1 MTGLGNNPQLARF
14 AWLALPLA
22 LVVALHVGR
31 LPLWIG
37 LMWLGCALWR
47 GIQAARRYPRVPRW
61 PALLLALP
69 SLVGILLEYRTLI
82 GPEAGVGL
90 LVLLTGL
97 KLLETRDARDHGIL
111 VLVGYFLLLAGFL
124 EDQSLPVAA
133 YAMFSALA
141 LTASLA
147 SLHGEAAFLGRLQF
161 RRHFGTAAMLLLQA
175 LPLTLAL
182 FVLVPRIPAPLGGLI
197 QIEHAQSGLSDQMS
211 PGSISRLMLSNQ
223 PAFRAEFAAGAK
235 PASETLYWRG
245 PVFWHYDGL
254 SWREGGSPRP
264 ADPFDLEPR
273 GEAIEY
279 RVTLEPH
286 AQRWLFVA
294 GLATELAEAN
304 ARLTADLQWLA
315 DKPVKERLHYRVK
328 AHPDYRLDA
337 GGLSAA
343 DRARALALPEGRN
356 PKTHALA
363 RAWAARGDAAAVV
376 DEALR
381 HFRTQP
387 FRYTLN
393 PPHLGEH
400 AMDDFMFAS
409 RAGYCE
415 HYSSAFVVLMR
426 AAGIPARVV
435 TGYQGG
441 EYNAIGEYWI
451 VRGRDAH
458 AWAEVWLEDEGW
470 RRVDPTAA
478 IAPERVESGSV
489 AALPR
494 AERPFAMIDI
504 GWLKPVR
511 LAWDT
516 LNNRWNLWVIGF
528 NHERQRQF
536 LAGIHPTL
544 ASLEAM
550 LWAAL
555 GIAALFVL
563 VLLAGLLGPAG
574 SRDRDAAS
582 RLYARFCKRLARI
595 GLVRAASEGPRAF
608 ARRAAQAR
616 PDLARAIGKI
626 SELYV
631 GVRYAGAGE
640 DELIRLRRAVRAFR
654 PAPRPTLR
662 R

>member
-1 MTGLGNNPQLARF
+1 MTGLGNNPQLARL
-14 AWLALPLA
+14 AWLAGPLA
-22 LVVALHVGR
+22 LVVAPHATR

-37 LMWLGCALWR
+37 GLWLGCALWR
-47 GIQAARRYPRVPRW
+47 GFQAARRYPRVPRW

-69 SLVGILLEYRTLI
+69 GLAGILLEYRTLF
-82 GPEAGVGL
+82 GPEAGVAL

-97 KLLETRDARDHGIL
+97 KFLETRDARDHGIL

-124 EDQSLPVAA
+124 EDQSLPMAA
-133 YAMFSALA
+133 YAMLAALT

-147 SLHGEAAFLGRLQF
+147 SLRGAASQPWRQQLH
-161 RRHFGTAAMLLLQA
+161 RHFGLAAGLTLQA
-175 LPLTLAL
+175 LPLAVLL
-182 FVLVPRIPAPLGGLI
+182 FLLVPRIPAPLGGLI
-197 QIEHAQSGLSDQMS
+197 QLEHARSGLSDEMS
-211 PGSISRLMLSNQ
+211 PGSISQLMLSNQ
-223 PAFRAEFAAGAK
+223 TAFRAEFAAGVK
-235 PASETLYWRG
+235 PAPETLYWRG
-245 PVFWHYDGL
+245 PVFWRYDGL
-254 SWREGGSPRP
+254 SWREGGSSRP
-264 ADPFDLEPR
+264 ADPFDLETR
-273 GEAIEY
+273 GGTLAY
-279 RVTLEPH
+279 HVTLEPH
-286 AQRWLFVA
+286 AQRWLFVT
-294 GLATELAEAN
+294 GLATELADVP
-304 ARLTADLQWLA
+304 ARLTADMQWLA
-315 DKPVKERLHYRVK
+315 DKPVKERLRYRVE

-343 DRARALALPEGRN
+343 DRARALALPERRN

-363 RAWAARGDAAAVV
+363 QEWAADNDPAAVV
-376 DEALR
+376 AQALR
-381 HFRTQP
+381 HFREQP

-393 PPHLGEH
+393 PPRLGEH
-400 AMDDFMFAS
+400 AMDEFMFGS

-478 IAPERVESGSV
+478 IAPERIESGSV

-504 GWLKPVR
+504 GWLKPAR

-544 ASLEAM
+544 ASLKAM

-555 GIAALFVL
+555 GVAALFVL
-563 VLLAGLLGPAG
+563 VLLAGLLWPAG

-582 RLYARFCKRLARI
+582 RLYARFCKRLGRT

-616 PDLARAIGKI
+616 PDLASAIGEI

-631 GVRYAGAGE
+631 GIRYADAGE
-640 DELIRLRRAVRAFR
+640 DELIRLRRAVRVFR
-654 PAPRPTLR
+654 PAPRR
-662 R
+662 